1 MKGTDC
7 RGRCLNRAAQSGRAE
22 PSGRGPALRGS
33 DAVLAAT
40 WWVSLESSYLGG
52 YARGLRAE
60 RFQSPSSITSLPA
73 HVEGVVLVA
82 VSP

>member
-1 MKGTDC
+1 MDEGRRFGALTPWWLQ
-7 RGRCLNRAAQSGRAE
+7 RGA
-22 PSGRGPALRGS
+22 
-33 DAVLAAT
+33 
-40 WWVSLESSYLGG
+40 VSLESSYLGG